1 MASPSDN
8 LICYVRRLAVH
19 ASQPEG
25 TDSALLERYIANRD
39 ERAFAVLVE
48 RHAGLVFQV
57 CWRILGHT
65 QDAQD
70 AFQATFLVLA
80 RKAATVRPPEALP
93 AWLHGV
99 ARRVALK
106 TRSAR
111 LRHRRVE
118 RPLAATAM
126 DSRPDPLAELATR
139 DFLAI
144 VDEEVRRLAKVYR
157 LPVILCC
164 LEGRSIEEAAQ
175 QLGWT
180 TGSVKGRLERG
191 RARLHERLAR
201 RGLTLSAALA
211 AVELSRAGASA
222 ALAAGQAA
230 PLISAA
236 MSFAARQPSRGI
248 AASTQATALA
258 QSTIKSMAL
267 AKLKS
272 AALLLL
278 VTCLVAG
285 GWLAQRHASV
295 LRLTGLEAS
304 ALSTPSDSAPMLA
317 APSAVDKNDKGKVGE
332 AAEDRIEVSGR
343 VLDPQGRP
351 LAGAKLYVGYTPRR
365 YEPDAVAHLPIY
377 PLRAISGKD
386 GRFHFTFARSDLDGQ
401 YLDASRPVVIAT
413 ADGLG
418 LDWAEVGG
426 STAAIVNLKL
436 VEDFP
441 LEGRFLDAQSNPV
454 AGAKVFVRQVSSDSA
469 ANLTRYIQTLEN
481 SSATFKTC
489 WGPLPGQLPQVTTA
503 ADGRFRLTGL
513 GRDRLVT
520 LTLEGPTSLFM
531 QHFAMTR
538 PAAEIPVGLM
548 RPGGVPLECV
558 ASASRS
564 VRGVVRDKKTGQA
577 VAGVKISEQRSSSS
591 TLTDEDGR
599 YELLVPPGLQGLAVL
614 AQPQN
619 GQTYFAAAARPPNTP
634 NQAPLTAD
642 FELVGGIPLRGR
654 VTDQTTGKP
663 PKRAVVEYYPLF
675 PNAHSSVLSRL
686 EHLQAASSAAIQ
698 ADGSYR
704 LTVLPGPGVLLVAAS
719 PRDSYACARIDEQE
733 LANLFRGGD
742 SKRRCETLR
751 RLREGQL
758 ANLSLDGA
766 DRGGSSWLHI
776 GYPWGMRCVDRYNAL
791 GLIHPDEETKSL
803 RHDLTLQPARPL
815 RGTVIGPDGKP
826 LSGVAVCGLTSMPD
840 GEMLEGASF
849 LVEGLNPR
857 RTRELS
863 FHHKEKGL
871 GKCLTIRGDQTKTLT
886 VQLEPCGEVIGR
898 MVDKSGSP
906 ASEVKI
912 FFSSEGNGLRAAAE
926 TDRQGRFRAA
936 LVPGLPYKLGIAL
949 RLPTSP
955 RLLRP
960 VDVQV
965 ESGQSK
971 DLGDLILGK

>member
-1 MASPSDN
+1 
-8 LICYVRRLAVH
+8 
-19 ASQPEG
+19 
-25 TDSALLERYIANRD
+25 
-39 ERAFAVLVE
+39 
-48 RHAGLVFQV
+48 
-57 CWRILGHT
+57 
-65 QDAQD
+65 
-70 AFQATFLVLA
+70 
-80 RKAATVRPPEALP
+80 
-93 AWLHGV
+93 
-99 ARRVALK
+99 
-106 TRSAR
+106 
-111 LRHRRVE
+111 
-118 RPLAATAM
+118 M
-126 DSRPDPLAELATR
+126 DSHPDPLAELATR

-222 ALAAGQAA
+222 AMATGQSAS
-230 PLISAA
+230 LVSAA
-236 MSFAARQPSRGI
+236 MTFATQQTSIGTAVSAQ
-248 AASTQATALA
+248 AAALA
-258 QSTIKSMAL
+258 QSFTRSMAL

-272 AALLLL
+272 AALLML
-278 VTCLVAG
+278 VTCLLAG
-285 GWLAQRHASV
+285 GWLAQRQANL
-295 LRLTGLEAS
+295 LRMEGLEAPS
-304 ALSTPSDSAPMLA
+304 SSTPSANSPMLVS
-317 APSAVDKNDKGKVGE
+317 PPAVGKKGKDKVRE
-332 AAEDRIEVSGR
+332 EAEDRIEVSGR

-365 YEPDAVAHLPIY
+365 SEPDAVSHLPIY
-377 PLRAISGKD
+377 PLRAISGRD
-386 GRFHFTFARSDLDGQ
+386 GRFHFTVVRSDLDER
-401 YLDASRPVVIAT
+401 YLDASRPVVMAT
-413 ADGLG
+413 ADGFG
-418 LDWAEVGG
+418 PDWAEIGG
-426 STAAIVNLKL
+426 SAVATLSLKL

-441 LEGRFLDAQSNPV
+441 LEGRVLDAQRNPI
-454 AGAKVFVRQVSSDSA
+454 AGAKVFIRKVSSDSA
-469 ANLTRYIQTLEN
+469 ANLTRYIQTLDS

-520 LTLEGPTSLFM
+520 LALEGPAHLSM

-538 PAAEIPVGLM
+538 PAAEIPAGLF
-548 RPGGVPLECV
+548 RPSGVPLECV

-564 VRGVVRDKKTGQA
+564 IRGVVRDKKTGQA
-577 VAGVKISEQRSSSS
+577 VAGVKISVQRSSSS
-591 TLTDEDGR
+591 TLTDKDGR
-599 YELLVPPGLQGLAVL
+599 YELLVPPGLQGLTVM

-619 GQTYFAAAARPPNTP
+619 GQFYFAAAARPSSTP
-634 NQAPLTAD
+634 NQAPLAAD
-642 FELVGGIPLRGR
+642 FELISGISLRGR
-654 VTDQTTGKP
+654 ITDQATGKP

-675 PNAHSSVLSRL
+675 PNPHSSVLTRL
-686 EHLQAASSAAIQ
+686 EHLQAASSATIQ
-698 ADGSYR
+698 ADGSYS
-704 LTVLPGPGVLLVAAS
+704 LTVLPGPGVVLVAAS

-733 LANLFRGGD
+733 LANLFRGGG

-751 RLREGQL
+751 QLREGQL

-766 DRGGSSWLHI
+766 DRGGSSWLLI
-776 GYPWGMRCVDRYNAL
+776 GYPWGMRCVDRYNAV
-791 GLIHPDEETKSL
+791 GLIHTDEETKSL
-803 RHDLTLQPARPL
+803 RHDLTVQPARPL
-815 RGTVIGPDGKP
+815 RGTVVGPDGKP
-826 LSGVAVCGLTSMPD
+826 LSGLAVCGLTSMPD
-840 GEMLEGASF
+840 AEMLEGASF

-871 GKCLTIRGDQTKTLT
+871 GKFLTIRGDEKKTLT
-886 VQLEPCGEVIGR
+886 VQLELCGEIIGR
-898 MVDKSGSP
+898 IVDKSGTP

-912 FFSSEGNGLRAAAE
+912 LFCSEGNGLRAEAE

-965 ESGQSK
+965 ASGQTK
-971 DLGDLILGK
+971 DLGDLILGN